1 MSNEGLYWDS
11 TPFIPM
17 GGVTTA
23 TTGQTADLSIR
34 ADLYNTGTA
43 ATPEALAKFRNT
55 RHLIPGIKQLHYGVY
70 NDPKD
75 YEDLVHGVPTKS
87 SDHVPDCIKGSN
99 LNGNKY
105 FMNQIAE
112 SQYPSNK
119 REPLGK
125 SIMRNYN
132 FPEEVKSDG
141 FRFGIPTKGIMNAKD
156 VIYNGALLDEPPDV
170 KKLYNKTHGFTDPGE
185 QQKRDYKWMFDPEN
199 HIFGYYIDKEL
210 DGAKK
215 SLMTDNLY
223 SPYPETKIVD
233 KRLED
238 FRSAST
244 DMLGKSKYFGTL
256 NPKYGDDFAY
266 GKRSN
271 FGDQWNAGRC
281 IHGDASTVSEKS
293 VAPDIDLGR
302 DYHYACKLKNLQ
314 PIQRDPNKVY
324 GVPSIRSDLPK
335 REYKK
340 VTDPKNYGDEPD
352 VYELL
357 YPHPCAIRNV
367 HDEDFDVLYTKD
379 EIYAL
384 MKKYD
389 FEIPE
394 EEYNLIYQVGL
405 KNYPNEEGK
414 MSPKSFISTMRNLKR
429 EYQKYRTLV
438 NAAC

>member
-17 GGVTTA
+17 AGVTTS
-23 TTGQTADLSIR
+23 TSGQSADLSIR
-34 ADLYNTGTA
+34 QDLYNPGVA
-43 ATPEALAKFRNT
+43 STPESQAKYRNT

-75 YEDLVHGVPTKS
+75 YEDLVHGVPTQV
-87 SDHVPDCIKGSN
+87 SDPVPDCIKGNN

-112 SQYPSNK
+112 SQYPSAK

-125 SIMRNYN
+125 SLMRNYI

-141 FRFGIPTKGIMNAKD
+141 FRFGIPTSGIMNAKD
-156 VIYNGALLDEPPDV
+156 VIYNGCLLDEPPDV

-185 QQKRDYKWMFDPEN
+185 QQKRDYKWMFDPN
-199 HIFGYYIDKEL
+199 QHVFGFFTDKEL

-223 SPYPETKIVD
+223 NPYPQTKIVE

-238 FRSAST
+238 FRSSTT
-244 DMLGKSKYFGTL
+244 DMLGKSKYYGTL
-256 NPKYGDDFAY
+256 HPKYGDDFAF

-271 FGDQWNAGRC
+271 FRDQWNAGRC

-302 DYHYACKLKNLQ
+302 DYHYAEKLKSLQ
-314 PIQRDPNKVY
+314 PIERDPNKIY
-324 GVPSIRSDLPK
+324 GVPSIRSDLQ
-335 REYKK
+335 KK
-340 VTDPKNYGDEPD
+340 TIKSVTDIKNYGDEPD

-357 YPHPCAIRNV
+357 YPHPCAIRGV
-367 HDEDFDVLYTKD
+367 HDEEFDVLYTKE

-405 KNYPNEEGK
+405 KNYPNDEGK